1 MAKCYS
7 SPRGASQI
15 ARAKR
20 MSDAGVTTLFVT
32 HDQEEAFAVADLVAI
47 MKDGRIEQYGA
58 PLDVRREPRTAFVQD
73 FLSQ

>member
-1 MAKCYS
+1 M
-7 SPRGASQI
+7 
-15 ARAKR
+15 
-20 MSDAGVTTLFVT
+20 T

-47 MKDGRIEQYGA
+47 MKDGRMEQYGA

>member
-1 MAKCYS
+1 
-7 SPRGASQI
+7 
-15 ARAKR
+15 

-58 PLDVRREPRTAFVQD
+58 RLDVRREPRTAFVQD

>member
-1 MAKCYS
+1 
-7 SPRGASQI
+7 
-15 ARAKR
+15 
-20 MSDAGVTTLFVT
+20 MSDAGVTTVFVT

-47 MKDGRIEQYGA
+47 TKDGCIKQYGA